1 MISDI
6 KLMIFYFN
14 KFTYSNKYMRII
26 LILGLLL
33 IILSNWIETILIQKI
48 SKFIENMISEGQQL
62 LIFIIIG
69 TLLSNS
75 FIYISN
81 ILYVYLVTYLIEK
94 GYLSFFKEFLYL
106 SYSEFNKYSI
116 GEIQHCIQRRVVSLG
131 IFFQAFTTRFL
142 INLMLFI
149 IIIVKIC
156 FFFSYYF

>member
-62 LIFIIIG
+62 LIFIIIV
-69 TLLSNS
+69 
-75 FIYISN
+75 I
-81 ILYVYLVTYLIEK
+81 
-94 GYLSFFKEFLYL
+94 
-106 SYSEFNKYSI
+106 KYFA
-116 GEIQHCIQRRVVSLG
+116 HKNC
-131 IFFQAFTTRFL
+131 
-142 INLMLFI
+142 
-149 IIIVKIC
+149 
-156 FFFSYYF
+156 